1 MHPISAAALALAAF
15 AVLPAAVGAPA
26 SGDQNDLREF
36 HLGMSVADLPK
47 SGYVDLTCADM
58 PKNAPDRMLQGWEDY
73 RKCPAEPSGLRAV
86 GFRYDESANPLSK
99 VNSVYEGTKV
109 GGHPVLL
116 RLLIGDDNQGGGG
129 RVDGI
134 VIETDPTARL
144 YLRKKAFLFGE
155 QVKARY
161 GDQGWTCTEG
171 KPAADE
177 EPVGGVFLK
186 EHCEKTTPTRHFVL
200 ERELFRRAGQDLK
213 DFVSHSRLEILK
225 PS

>member
-1 MHPISAAALALAAF
+1 MRAILATTLALAAF
-15 AVLPAAVGAPA
+15 VVIPATLAAPA
-26 SGDQNDLREF
+26 PGDQNDLREF
-36 HLGMSVADLPK
+36 GLGMSVADLPR
-47 SGYVDLTCADM
+47 SGYTDFTCADL
-58 PKNAPDRMLQGWEDY
+58 PKNAPGRPLQGWEDY

-116 RLLIGDDNQGGGG
+116 SLLIGDGHGDEGQ
-129 RVDGI
+129 VDGI

-186 EHCEKTTPTRHFVL
+186 EHCEKITPTRHFVL

-225 PS
+225 PG